1 MNGLASSLAEIEALK
16 GLTGSAG
23 CDIVVCPPFTL
34 IDRAVRQAGGSH
46 LAVGAQDCHAHQSGA
61 FTGDVSAEML
71 ADSGARFVILGHSER
86 RVTHGEDD
94 EIVLSKVKASHRADL
109 TAIVCVGETRHERDE
124 GRAIE
129 VVSEQL
135 AGSVPDGA
143 NSRNLVI
150 AYEPVWAIG
159 TGLVPTQDQ
168 IEEVHAAI
176 RKGLEERFGHDGRA
190 VRILYGGSVKDAN
203 AAAIFRLRNVDGAL
217 VGGASL
223 KASDFAGIVLAAT

>member
-16 GLTGSAG
+16 GLTGSAA

-34 IDRAVRQAGGSH
+34 IDRAVRQADGSL

-94 EIVLSKVKASHRADL
+94 EIVLSKVKACHRAGL
-109 TAIVCVGETRHERDE
+109 TAIVCIGETRHERDE

-176 RKGLEERFGHDGRA
+176 RKGLEERFGHDGCT

-203 AAAIFRLRNVDGAL
+203 AAAIFGLRNVDGAL

>member
-1 MNGLASSLAEIEALK
+1 MNGLASSLTEIEALK

-46 LAVGAQDCHAHQSGA
+46 LAVGAQDCHAHQSEA

-94 EIVLSKVKASHRADL
+94 EIVLSKVKASHRANL
-109 TAIVCVGETRHERDE
+109 TAIVCIGETRHERDE

-176 RKGLEERFGHDGRA
+176 RKGLEDRFQRDGRA
-190 VRILYGGSVKDAN
+190 VRILYGGSVKGAN
-203 AAAIFRLRNVDGAL
+203 AAAIFGLRNVDGAL